1 MSCLNVNNFLLI
13 ILITC
18 SGVLKAQTCS
28 NLSTQEWTEV
38 QGYAGSIIP
47 IVLYKLYPAPGNDAE
62 RKVRLD
68 SLRNHDYEAYE
79 QVIGSVKSFIANA
92 TTEQQTCFY
101 SISNNQVVME
111 WIGFLRR
118 QDAPESKSLS
128 PEFQKGWG
136 ILAELNQG
144 ALNPFQ
150 KGEAY
155 LLTIR
160 GLLGYTFAKE
170 RSGGHVRMFLGPS
183 LYYSNRDVQFLLTS
197 RAEIRLLD
205 LKAPPVSLG
214 AIKFIAEGST
224 DINGLWV
231 FGPGLGVELPNLG
244 IQVLHQWHT
253 DEVKNHLEVG
263 ISYRFLN

>member
-1 MSCLNVNNFLLI
+1 MTCLNLKHFLLI
-13 ILITC
+13 ILIAF
-18 SGVLKAQTCS
+18 SGALKAQTCS
-28 NLSTQEWTEV
+28 NLSAQEWTEV
-38 QGYAGSIIP
+38 QNYATSIIP
-47 IVLYKLYPAPGNDAE
+47 VVLYKLYPAPGNDTE

-68 SLRNHDYEAYE
+68 SLKIHDNEAYG
-79 QVIGSVKSFIANA
+79 QVINSVVSFITN
-92 TTEQQTCFY
+92 TTPDQQTCFY
-101 SISNNQVVME
+101 SIANNQAVME

-118 QDAPESKSLS
+118 QDAPKSKSLS

-155 LLTIR
+155 LLTLK

-170 RSGGHVRMFLGPS
+170 RSGGHIRMLLGPS

-197 RAEIRLLD
+197 RAEIRLFD

-214 AIKFIAEGST
+214 TIKFIAEGST
-224 DINGLWV
+224 DIDGLWV
-231 FGPGLGVELPNLG
+231 FGPGLGIELPNLG
-244 IQVLHQWHT
+244 IQLLHQWHT